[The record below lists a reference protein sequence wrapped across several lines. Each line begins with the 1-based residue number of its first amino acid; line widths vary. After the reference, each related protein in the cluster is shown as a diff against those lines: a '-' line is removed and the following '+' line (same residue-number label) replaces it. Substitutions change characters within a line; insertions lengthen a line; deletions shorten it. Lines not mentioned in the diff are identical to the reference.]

1 MGSDADDGDGLGIDP
16 ECPADDGRF
25 AGIIVLPGGV
35 ADDRSHGGARD
46 VIRIVKQAARL
57 GLKTE
62 GAEIIAGDEFAHDG
76 ARASGIA
83 IAARDD
89 GAVAE
94 AGLHGRELFEFGD
107 VLL

>member
-1 MGSDADDGDGLGIDP
+1 M
-16 ECPADDGRF
+16 
-25 AGIIVLPGGV
+25 LPGGV

-46 VIRIVKQAARL
+46 VIQIAKQAARL

-83 IAARDD
+83 ISAGND

-94 AGLHGRELFEFGD
+94 AGLHGGELFEFGD
-107 VLL
+107 VLS